1 MSEADSSIASQ
12 PARLKYGF
20 VREDGKIFV
29 NYRAKGPPYWVSPQ
43 KFEELRQKGRDRR
56 KNRTPE
62 QKKILAKKCKEWRAK
77 NPEKNAELKKAWRA
91 ANRGKELLYAK
102 SWRQNNPDKVAQHE
116 RTKYLRHK
124 ESILAKNRVYRQKN
138 KDVISAQ
145 KREYIARRRRGFS
158 QYAIQMRVRARFA
171 NAMNRKGWSK
181 DAPMQAIVGCS
192 WEELK
197 SHLESRF
204 LPGMTWENRSE
215 WHIDHIIPCSTASTE
230 EEMKKLF
237 HFSNLQPLWKEDNL
251 KKGAKLLN
259 TSPDAPES
267 TGTAHRRHHQI
278 PLSSSPPVAHLS
290 LVMPQK
296 APYWPS
302 LAPPSLSSWS

>member
-1 MSEADSSIASQ
+1 MSEADVSIASQ

-29 NYRAKGPPYWVSPQ
+29 CYQATGLPYWVSHQ
-43 KFEELRQKGRDRR
+43 KFEELKQKGRDRR

-62 QKKILAKKCKEWRAK
+62 QRKAYAEKCKEWRAK
-77 NPEKNAELKKAWRA
+77 NPEKNAELKRAWRI
-91 ANRGKELLYAK
+91 ANKEKSNITAK
-102 SWRQNNPDKVAQHE
+102 SWWQANADKRAVYGKN
-116 RTKYLRHK
+116 KYIRHR
-124 ESILAKNRVYRQKN
+124 ELILARNKAYRSKN
-138 KDVISAQ
+138 KDAIQS
-145 KREYIARRRRGFS
+145 KKKEYVRNRRKEHTP
-158 QYAIQMRVRARFA
+158 YAIQMRIRSRFA
-171 NAMNRKGWSK
+171 HAMNRKGWSK

-237 HFSNLQPLWKEDNL
+237 HFSNLQPLWREDNL
-251 KKGAKLLN
+251 RKGAKLI
-259 TSPDAPES
+259 SC
-267 TGTAHRRHHQI
+267 GTNG
-278 PLSSSPPVAHLS
+278 L
-290 LVMPQK
+290 K
-296 APYWPS
+296 
-302 LAPPSLSSWS
+302 